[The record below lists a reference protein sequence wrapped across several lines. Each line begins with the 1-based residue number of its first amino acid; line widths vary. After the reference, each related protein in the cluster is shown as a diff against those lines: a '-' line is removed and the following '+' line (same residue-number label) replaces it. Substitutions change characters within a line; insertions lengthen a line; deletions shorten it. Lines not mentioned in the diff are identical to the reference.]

1 MKNVKK
7 LYLAMVGTLT
17 SALVIGCN
25 NTGEASSKN
34 NSAVQKANAQLKYD
48 NDQVK
53 GVWAVANG
61 YDGGS
66 INPTLNM
73 LAQNNTDSI
82 MSFVDC
88 DDVQGSEKAEYNLT
102 AFKDEAISYTSTFPS
117 IYQNYANMT
126 TGGEYLIDKLTN
138 QPTLQTIK
146 FNGNDYHGDNKKQCY
161 YAIINKDNKEPMYV
175 KLTLDTKLISTY
187 DETGFLPPWQSK
199 PLEEM
204 QNVSKETKNT
214 VQKLIDPQYTKRNG
228 VGTYPEKFSKLLANY
243 LTQLD
248 DTARRAVVTEALYLS
263 AIGTDAKWTRVLY
276 LNSLLSEI
284 RFNINKKQY
293 VDNLL
298 KYMKER
304 LVYDKEDVLF
314 KNLGVLSIDNKYYE
328 TIKNAAKIKNLDK
341 LIDAEIKVNI
351 SDNRYFNKLSPEEG
365 SFTEHTYDINKS
377 ELYKQAEKFSDRI
390 LGDRAFVR
398 EFCYVKNLTSLEAT
412 IQTVEDFCGFKKD
425 LLQARVCTPIQDYV
439 RAAYRTDVNK
449 MGAVSKDAY
458 INSDVPDRVMS
469 EVAQKELAIKTIA
482 ETRGT
487 VGGLVTKN
495 ALKDIFH
502 FMPRS
507 SDHPD
512 VNLSELDVLLSLG
525 GGPISVA
532 AQLVISEAIAWAT
545 HSVDAPIYNIRVTG
559 MKWEPVTSDDVTRW
573 NGSHKDS
580 SILAN
585 TNVVTLTDSS
595 FSNMVRVSYKV
606 DPKEPRDNQLNYTLT
621 LDPITTPFVR
631 AVQDKPDPW
640 LGNVSSHMGES
651 HVDFAKLRSSDS
663 QEGSAVMKLTLNQD
677 SDKYQDNDVYKFI
690 FQQLG
695 MDAYVPQYLPAPNI
709 GSTTVTS
716 FGGKKLDLNNLQAK
730 PSISQSGLALTKISA
745 DDEALF
751 ISPGT
756 VVKLGLTIPK
766 SSNQN
771 DPSVATRLMASY
783 DAINPQTGAIIA
795 YGQIGSQ
802 SMFNALTESKD
813 SLPLLMTAFDCS
825 FPYEAG
831 KTCNATFAM
840 SSQNIKTKG
849 DGKLYIQDAAGD
861 YRAIPIHMGYS
872 IYPQPWKFDVEA
884 GSKHKIIL
892 TLSDVSSDQ
901 ITKIELTGDKEIIDS
916 IKAYAPFYSCAD
928 SIKNKLSYGYTSAK
942 RPIAINSQKPKA
954 MTSLL
959 ENKKGTPQTSN
970 VYTVTPPQ
978 CNLGFDVRTIEDEG
992 KYPITI
998 TTTLKDGT
1006 KDVQVIPVEV
1016 KEPI

>member
-7 LYLAMVGTLT
+7 IYLAMVGTLT

-25 NTGEASSKN
+25 NTGTSTDSGTNN
-34 NSAVQKANAQLKYD
+34 NSGLQTNTLSKYD
-48 NDQVK
+48 NDKVK

-66 INPTLNM
+66 INPNLNM
-73 LAQNNTDSI
+73 LAQNNTDAI
-82 MSFVDC
+82 MSFVGC
-88 DDVQGSEKAEYNLT
+88 DDVDGSEKAQYNLK
-102 AFKDEAISYTSTFPS
+102 AFSESAISYASVFPS
-117 IYQNYANMT
+117 IYQEYANMT
-126 TGGEYLIDKLTN
+126 TGGEYLMDKLTN

-146 FNGNDYHGDNKKQCY
+146 FEGKDYYGDNKKQCY
-161 YAIINKDNKEPMYV
+161 YAIINKDNKDPMYV
-175 KLTLDTKLISTY
+175 KLTLDTKKISTY
-187 DETGFLPPWQSK
+187 DPTGTSPWVSK

-204 QNVSKETKNT
+204 QSASKETKST
-214 VQKLIDPQYTKRNG
+214 VHKLIDPSYTIGSNAQLNQPLFPEHIDKLVRDFIANSKESTRRNIIR
-228 VGTYPEKFSKLLANY
+228 EFLFDRLLAGEVVAVSN
-243 LTQLD
+243 LTYNALIRSL
-248 DTARRAVVTEALYLS
+248 AEAVAKGYFPRASDLLE
-263 AIGTDAKWTRVLY
+263 AIGREYTVSHPSEFGAFKISNNAWYNLY
-276 LNSLLSEI
+276 MTVQ
-284 RFNINKKQY
+284 KG
-293 VDNLL
+293 D
-298 KYMKER
+298 
-304 LVYDKEDVLF
+304 
-314 KNLGVLSIDNKYYE
+314 YE
-328 TIKNAAKIKNLDK
+328 TIFGYQVYTLGQEYLSRQVEGHVKFIHNPMHDDDLKKLTTAFDK
-341 LIDAEIKVNI
+341 GEI
-351 SDNRYFNKLSPEEG
+351 P
-365 SFTEHTYDINKS
+365 
-377 ELYKQAEKFSDRI
+377 
-390 LGDRAFVR
+390 
-398 EFCYVKNLTSLEAT
+398 LEA
-412 IQTVEDFCGFKKD
+412 EW
-425 LLQARVCTPIQDYV
+425 LRARLVNEVDKSYLAELCNRPNVSNGVCTPLEDAIKDAN
-439 RAAYRTDVNK
+439 RAKVQEMSLFGKQAMSGTDVPGRTFNE
-449 MGAVSKDAY
+449 VSQLEAKV
-458 INSDVPDRVMS
+458 S
-469 EVAQKELAIKTIA
+469 TIA
-482 ETRGT
+482 ETRGIA
-487 VGGLVTKN
+487 GGLVTKN

-512 VNLSELDVLLSLG
+512 VNLSGLDVLLSLG

-545 HSVDAPIYNIRVTG
+545 HSVTAPQYDIRVTG
-559 MKWEPVTSDDVTRW
+559 MKWEAVDENDVKRW
-573 NGSHKDS
+573 NGNHKGDP
-580 SILAN
+580 IAAN
-585 TNVVTLTDSS
+585 SNVVTLTDSS
-595 FSNMVRVSYKV
+595 FNNMVRVSYKD

-621 LDPITTPFVR
+621 IDPITTPFVR

-651 HVDFAKLRSSDS
+651 YVDFAKLRSSDS

-695 MDAYVPQYLPAPNI
+695 MDAYIPQYLPAPNI
-709 GSTTVTS
+709 GSTIVTS

-730 PSISQSGLALTKISA
+730 PSISQSGLALTKISPY
-745 DDEALF
+745 DEALF

-756 VVKLGLTIPK
+756 MVKLGLTIPK

-884 GSKHKIIL
+884 GSKHKMIL

-992 KYPITI
+992 EYPITI